1 METALIKIFASTA
14 IAFIL
19 GILITPLVTHFLYKY
34 KVWKKQ
40 VGKTALDGNTAVE
53 FEKLRTTGETRAG
66 TETRTPRMGGIVIW
80 GSVILTVFVLYACKF
95 LFPDTLLAELDFFS
109 RSQTWIPLTTF
120 FIGAAIGFL
129 NDAYD
134 VSASGERGI
143 RLRTRLVLIS
153 ILSGV
158 IGWWF
163 YDKLDVTTLSVPFDG
178 VVYLGILIIPFFM
191 IMTAA
196 MYASGVIDG
205 IDGLSGGV
213 FVAIFSAYAG
223 VALVQ
228 EQYDLAAL
236 SATIAGATLAFLWF
250 NIPPARFWMTETG
263 TMALTL
269 TLSVIVFMT
278 DTLGDGNGVSLFLII
293 GLPLIVTVLSNVIQ
307 VLSKKFRSGKKVFR
321 IAPLHHHFEAIGW
334 PSYKVTMR
342 YWVISTMCAIIGLG
356 IAVIA

>member
-19 GILITPLVTHFLYKY
+19 GILISPLVTHFLYKY

-40 VGKTALDGNTAVE
+40 IGKTALDGNTAVE

-80 GSVILTVFVLYACKF
+80 GSVILTVFVLYVCKF
-95 LFPDTLLAELDFFS
+95 LFPGTLLAELDFFS

-307 VLSKKFRSGKKVFR
+307 VLSKKLRSGKKVFR